1 MRVVSSWQ
9 GARRAARVL
18 VVALFLSVAAV
29 VVPAAATPAQ
39 AATVPQPAA
48 TVAEPAEPGD
58 AADPGEAGA
67 DASTTESAVPTVP
80 GVPDVIVSVDSE
92 DPGLSRTVVLL
103 ILLTVGS
110 IAPALLLLT
119 TTFTRFVVV
128 FGLAKNAIGAQTVP
142 PPQVLIGLALF
153 LTFFVMGPTFSAMNS
168 EALQPMLAGEIS
180 QGEAL
185 EAGVEPL
192 RDFMLAQTREED
204 LALFVSL
211 SSDERPATPDD
222 VATTTLIPA
231 FVVSELRTA
240 FIIGFVV
247 FVPFLIIDL
256 VVASIL
262 MSLGM
267 VMLPPVFISLP
278 VKILLFILVDG
289 WSLIVTSLVNSV
301 NPVT

>member
-1 MRVVSSWQ
+1 MTTSSTVRHSRLR
-9 GARRAARVL
+9 GRSAF
-18 VVALFLSVAAV
+18 VVASLLAIFVMALVTLGTAAPANAETV
-29 VVPAAATPAQ
+29 TAPVPTPTPVPTTSPVEEGAVPAVPA
-39 AATVPQPAA
+39 
-48 TVAEPAEPGD
+48 
-58 AADPGEAGA
+58 
-67 DASTTESAVPTVP
+67 
-80 GVPDVIVSVDSE
+80 VPDVVVSVDSE

-110 IAPALLLLT
+110 VAPALLLLT

-153 LTFFVMGPTFSAMNS
+153 LTFFVMGPTFSAVN
-168 EALQPMLAGEIS
+168 ADAIQPMLAGEIT

-185 EAGVEPL
+185 DAGVEPL
-192 RDFMLAQTREED
+192 REFMLAQTREED
-204 LALFVSL
+204 LRLFVSL
-211 SSDERPATPDD
+211 SDAPQPRTPAD
-222 VATTTLIPA
+222 VSTTTLIPA

-278 VKILLFILVDG
+278 IKILLFILVDG

-301 NPVT
+301 QPVG